1 MEAQAPEE
9 NAAAAAVDAVTQMTN
24 RFSAINM
31 DDADAGPLK
40 LDDVD
45 GNVYSCK
52 HCRTHLAVADDI
64 ISKSFHCK
72 NGKAYLFDKVINV
85 TVGEKE
91 DRMMIT
97 GMHSISDIFCVGCG
111 EIVGWKYGAAYER
124 SQKYKEG
131 KIALDRYQLLGPE

>member
-24 RFSAINM
+24 RFSAINT

-64 ISKSFHCK
+64 ISKVRRHVLSLISL
-72 NGKAYLFDKVINV
+72 AATSRTY
-85 TVGEKE
+85 
-91 DRMMIT
+91 DRT
-97 GMHSISDIFCVGCG
+97 RNS
-111 EIVGWKYGAAYER
+111 
-124 SQKYKEG
+124 
-131 KIALDRYQLLGPE
+131 